1 MNKTEVT
8 KVFEEYVVDETAE
21 AVEGYAGIITGV
33 KVEKSLASNGVISYN
48 DYIDNPTKPCRF
60 WIDWNTKTSILQ
72 HFDYAALWIVARF
85 NWGSNI
91 LYLD

>member
-8 KVFEEYVVDETAE
+8 KVFEEYVVYETAE

-48 DYIDNPTKPCRF
+48 DYTFLIKLSEVNKSCCE
-60 WIDWNTKTSILQ
+60 Q
-72 HFDYAALWIVARF
+72 Q
-85 NWGSNI
+85 
-91 LYLD
+91 